1 MKKKS
6 FAAFA
11 VAFVALGANA
21 QVADTPPAVEMDI
34 VAVEADMTV
43 EMDLVVEDIDVT
55 EEEILVDAEDLDDAD
70 MTLED
75 DFSTD
80 EDFESDAINS
90 ESDEG

>member
-21 QVADTPPAVEMDI
+21 QVADTPPAIEMDI
-34 VAVEADMTV
+34 VAAEADMTV
-43 EMDLVVEDIDVT
+43 DMDVVVEDIST
-55 EEEILVDAEDLDDAD
+55 IEEEILIDADDLDDAD